1 MLKPGHRDW
10 GKEKMHL
17 CTSHVRIV
25 WDSGYMA
32 YYLLKPHS
40 HLFSGSGGLFLA
52 RTCPQVFDTS
62 LVNPL
67 FLLIFDTA
75 ILSSLSQHDFL

>member
-1 MLKPGHRDW
+1 
-10 GKEKMHL
+10 
-17 CTSHVRIV
+17 
-25 WDSGYMA
+25 MA